1 MDRSPTSTAAESP
14 TYPQYRLTGVLSDI
28 FAHLGFLLKV
38 ERQILGIIASY
49 AVAIGLFL
57 LCVPIAVQEL
67 VSTFSFAMEPRMIF
81 TLALFVASSLTGVA
95 AFRVLQA
102 RAVETLQ
109 QRIYTRIALGFTLLL
124 PRLRDDTCTPQ
135 QAHRFMEADLLTRA
149 MVAMLADLFNV
160 AVVGTIG
167 ITMLVLF
174 HPYFVAYILALI
186 LGFVGLLT
194 LFGRGG
200 FFITLDMSRL
210 HYEIFGWIQNI
221 AHNLPHL
228 RAAGDSPYLLER
240 TDALTRTYVR
250 IRQRRSDTLTGRQ
263 YKAAALWQVVGHS
276 GLLVTAG
283 LLVVDG
289 QLTVGQFAAAELL
302 VGNLLLNMDT
312 LARRMVAMFFT
323 FVSCREMAGLFS
335 LPTEEEGAKEEVPA
349 AEFGSSG
356 IRLTCRNLFCTA
368 PDGTPVFQD
377 VCLDVAP
384 GEKIAV
390 LCSTNRAKTA
400 LAKILAGLH
409 PPTTGYVRYNDMNLV
424 EVKRESISRVRGL
437 VLDSHPTLLD
447 GTLEDNITLG
457 RPTIDY
463 QDLQWALRFVEL
475 DGDID
480 ALPRGLNT
488 PVSGLETNL
497 SMSQILRLLVARAI
511 VTRPQLL
518 IFDGTLHNMLPATR
532 EVLLRRLCAKDEP
545 WSVVFVSNDPNFS
558 SHVDRRVILA

>member
-1 MDRSPTSTAAESP
+1 MNQRPTTTP
-14 TYPQYRLTGVLSDI
+14 TYPQYQLTEILRDI
-28 FAHLGFLLKV
+28 FAHLGMLLKL
-38 ERQILGIIASY
+38 ERSILGIIASY
-49 AVAIGLFL
+49 AVAIGFFL

-102 RAVETLQ
+102 RAVETFQ
-109 QRIYTRIALGFTLLL
+109 QRIYTRIAIGFTRLL
-124 PRLRDDTCTPQ
+124 PRLRDDTFATPQ
-135 QAHRFMEADLLTRA
+135 AYRFMEADLLTRA
-149 MVAMLADLFNV
+149 LVAMVADLFNV

-167 ITMLVLF
+167 VTMLILF
-174 HPYFVAYILALI
+174 HPFFVLYILVLI

-200 FFITLDMSRL
+200 FFITLEMSRL
-210 HYEIFGWIQNI
+210 HYDIFGWIQNI

-240 TDALTRTYVR
+240 TDTLTRMYVR

-276 GLLVTAG
+276 GLLITAG

-289 QLTVGQFAAAELL
+289 QLTVGQFAAAEVL
-302 VGNLLLNMDT
+302 VGNLLINMDT

-323 FVSCREMAGLFS
+323 FVSCREMAAVFS
-335 LPTEEEGAKEEVPA
+335 LPTEEDGAKEDVPA
-349 AEFGSSG
+349 AQFGAAG
-356 IRLTCRNLFCTA
+356 IHLTCRNLTYTG
-368 PDGTPVFQD
+368 PDGTPIFGNVS
-377 VCLDVAP
+377 LDVAP
-384 GEKIAV
+384 GEKVAI
-390 LCSTNRAKTA
+390 LCNTNHAKTA
-400 LAKILAGLH
+400 LAKVLAGLH
-409 PPTTGYVRYNDMNLV
+409 PPASGFVRYNDMNLI
-424 EVKRESISRVRGL
+424 EVKRDSISRVRGL

-475 DGDID
+475 DHDID
-480 ALPRGLNT
+480 ALPQGLNT
-488 PVSGLETNL
+488 RVSSLETNL

-511 VTRPQLL
+511 VIRPQLL

-545 WSVVFVSNDPNFS
+545 WSVIFLSNDPNFS
-558 SHVDRRVILA
+558 AFVDRRISLDS

>member
-1 MDRSPTSTAAESP
+1 MNQRPTTTP
-14 TYPQYRLTGVLSDI
+14 TYPQYQLTEILRDI
-28 FAHLGFLLKV
+28 FAHLGMLLKL
-38 ERQILGIIASY
+38 ERSILGIIASY
-49 AVAIGLFL
+49 AVAIGFFL

-102 RAVETLQ
+102 RAVETFQ
-109 QRIYTRIALGFTLLL
+109 QRIYTRIAIGFTRLL
-124 PRLRDDTCTPQ
+124 PRLRDDTFATPQ
-135 QAHRFMEADLLTRA
+135 AYRFMEADLLTRA
-149 MVAMLADLFNV
+149 LVAMVADLFNV

-167 ITMLVLF
+167 VTMLILF
-174 HPYFVAYILALI
+174 HPFFVLYILVLI

-200 FFITLDMSRL
+200 FFITLEMSRL
-210 HYEIFGWIQNI
+210 HYDIFGWIQNI

-240 TDALTRTYVR
+240 TDTLTRMYVR

-276 GLLVTAG
+276 GLLITAG

-289 QLTVGQFAAAELL
+289 QLTVGQFAAAEVL
-302 VGNLLLNMDT
+302 VGNLLINMDT

-323 FVSCREMAGLFS
+323 FVSCREMAAVFS
-335 LPTEEEGAKEEVPA
+335 LPTEEDGAKEDVPA
-349 AEFGSSG
+349 AQFGAAG
-356 IRLTCRNLFCTA
+356 IHLTCRNLTYTG
-368 PDGTPVFQD
+368 PDGTPIFENVS
-377 VCLDVAP
+377 LDVAP
-384 GEKIAV
+384 GEKVAI
-390 LCSTNRAKTA
+390 LCNTNHAKTA
-400 LAKILAGLH
+400 LAKVLAGLH
-409 PPTTGYVRYNDMNLV
+409 PPASGFVRYNDMNLI
-424 EVKRESISRVRGL
+424 EVKRDSISRVRGL

-475 DGDID
+475 DHDID
-480 ALPRGLNT
+480 ALPQGLNT
-488 PVSGLETNL
+488 RVSSLETNL

-511 VTRPQLL
+511 VIRPQLL

-545 WSVVFVSNDPNFS
+545 WSVIFLSNDPNFS
-558 SHVDRRVILA
+558 AFVDRRISLDS

>member
-1 MDRSPTSTAAESP
+1 MNQRPTTTP
-14 TYPQYRLTGVLSDI
+14 TYPQYQLTEILRDI
-28 FAHLGFLLKV
+28 FAHLGMLLKL
-38 ERQILGIIASY
+38 ERSILGIIASY
-49 AVAIGLFL
+49 AVAIGFFL

-102 RAVETLQ
+102 RAVETFQ
-109 QRIYTRIALGFTLLL
+109 QRIYTRIAIGFTRLL
-124 PRLRDDTCTPQ
+124 PRLRDDTFATPQ
-135 QAHRFMEADLLTRA
+135 AYRFMEADLLTRA
-149 MVAMLADLFNV
+149 LVAMVADLFNV

-167 ITMLVLF
+167 VTMLILF
-174 HPYFVAYILALI
+174 HPFFVLYILVLI

-200 FFITLDMSRL
+200 FFITLEMSRL
-210 HYEIFGWIQNI
+210 HYDIFGWIQNI

-240 TDALTRTYVR
+240 TDALTRLYAR

-276 GLLVTAG
+276 GLLITAG

-289 QLTVGQFAAAELL
+289 QLTVGQFAAAEVL
-302 VGNLLLNMDT
+302 VGNLLINMDT

-323 FVSCREMAGLFS
+323 FVSCREMAAVFS
-335 LPTEEEGAKEEVPA
+335 LPTEEDGAKEDVPA
-349 AEFGSSG
+349 AQFGAAG
-356 IRLTCRNLFCTA
+356 IHLTCRNLTYTG
-368 PDGTPVFQD
+368 PDGTPIFENVS
-377 VCLDVAP
+377 LDVAP
-384 GEKIAV
+384 GEKVAI
-390 LCSTNRAKTA
+390 LCNTNHAKTA
-400 LAKILAGLH
+400 LAKVLAGLH
-409 PPTTGYVRYNDMNLV
+409 PPASGFVRYNDMNLI
-424 EVKRESISRVRGL
+424 EVKRDSISRVRGL

-475 DGDID
+475 DHDID
-480 ALPRGLNT
+480 ALPQGLNT
-488 PVSGLETNL
+488 RVSSLETNL

-511 VTRPQLL
+511 VIRPQLL

-545 WSVVFVSNDPNFS
+545 WSVIFLSNDPNFS
-558 SHVDRRVILA
+558 AFVDRRISLDS

>member
-1 MDRSPTSTAAESP
+1 MDLSPTPKSADSA
-14 TYPQYRLTGVLSDI
+14 TYPQYRLAGVLRDI
-28 FAHLGFLLKV
+28 FSHLSFLIKI
-38 ERQILGIIASY
+38 ERPILGIIASY

-81 TLALFVASSLTGVA
+81 TLTLFVASSLTGGA

-109 QRIYTRIALGFTLLL
+109 QRIYTRIALGFTRLL
-124 PRLRDDTCTPQ
+124 PSLRDDTFAPQ

-149 MVAMLADLFNV
+149 LVAMLADLFNV
-160 AVVGTIG
+160 AVVGTIAM
-167 ITMLVLF
+167 TMLVSF
-174 HPYFVAYILALI
+174 HPYFILYILVLI
-186 LGFVGLLT
+186 TGFIGLLT

-200 FFITLDMSRL
+200 FLITLEMSRL

-240 TDALTRTYVR
+240 TDKLTQTYVR
-250 IRQRRSDTLTGRQ
+250 IRQRRSNTLTGRQ

-283 LLVVDG
+283 LLVADG

-312 LARRMVAMFFT
+312 LARRMVAMFFA
-323 FVSCREMAGLFS
+323 FVSCREMSGMFS
-335 LPTEEEGAKEEVPA
+335 LPTEEDGAKEDIPA
-349 AEFGSSG
+349 TQFGCSG
-356 IRLTCRNLFCTA
+356 LRLTCRNASWTA
-368 PDGTPVFQD
+368 QTGAPVFQN

-409 PPTTGYVRYNDMNLV
+409 PPATGFVRYNEMNLV
-424 EVKRESISRVRGL
+424 EVKRDSISRVRGL

-457 RPTIDY
+457 RSIIDY

-475 DGDID
+475 DQDID
-480 ALPRGLNT
+480 AMPEGLST
-488 PVSGLETNL
+488 LVSRLDTSL
-497 SMSQILRLLVARAI
+497 SLSQILRVLVARAI

-532 EVLLRRLCAKDEP
+532 EVLLRRLCAKDES
-545 WSVVFVSNDPNFS
+545 WSVVFVSNDPNFTE
-558 SHVDRRVILA
+558 HVDRRVVVD

>member
-1 MDRSPTSTAAESP
+1 MNQRPTTTP
-14 TYPQYRLTGVLSDI
+14 TYPQYQLTEILRDI
-28 FAHLGFLLKV
+28 FAHLGMLLKL
-38 ERQILGIIASY
+38 ERSILGIIASY
-49 AVAIGLFL
+49 AVAIGFFL

-102 RAVETLQ
+102 RAVETFQ
-109 QRIYTRIALGFTLLL
+109 QRIYTRIAIGFTRLL
-124 PRLRDDTCTPQ
+124 PRLRDDTFATPQ
-135 QAHRFMEADLLTRA
+135 AYRFMEADLLTRA
-149 MVAMLADLFNV
+149 LVAMVADLFNV

-167 ITMLVLF
+167 VTMLILF
-174 HPYFVAYILALI
+174 HPFFVLYILVLI

-200 FFITLDMSRL
+200 FFITLEMSRL
-210 HYEIFGWIQNI
+210 HYDIFGWIQNI

-240 TDALTRTYVR
+240 TDTLTRLYAR

-276 GLLVTAG
+276 GLLITAG

-289 QLTVGQFAAAELL
+289 QLTVGQFAAAEVL
-302 VGNLLLNMDT
+302 VGNLLINMDT

-323 FVSCREMAGLFS
+323 FVSCREMAAVFS
-335 LPTEEEGAKEEVPA
+335 LPTEEDGAKEDVPA
-349 AEFGSSG
+349 AQFGAAG
-356 IRLTCRNLFCTA
+356 IHLTCRNLTYTG
-368 PDGTPVFQD
+368 PDGTPIFGNVS
-377 VCLDVAP
+377 LDVAP
-384 GEKIAV
+384 GEKVAV
-390 LCSTNRAKTA
+390 LCNTNHAKTA
-400 LAKILAGLH
+400 LAKVLAGLH
-409 PPTTGYVRYNDMNLV
+409 PPASGFVRYNDMNLI
-424 EVKRESISRVRGL
+424 EVKRDSISRVRGL

-475 DGDID
+475 DHDID
-480 ALPRGLNT
+480 ALPQGLNT
-488 PVSGLETNL
+488 RVSSLETNL

-511 VTRPQLL
+511 VIRPQLL

-545 WSVVFVSNDPNFS
+545 WSVIFLSNDPNFS
-558 SHVDRRVILA
+558 AFVDRRISLDS

>member
-1 MDRSPTSTAAESP
+1 MNQRPTTTP
-14 TYPQYRLTGVLSDI
+14 TYPQYQLTEILRDI
-28 FAHLGFLLKV
+28 FAHLGMLLKL
-38 ERQILGIIASY
+38 ERSILGIIASY
-49 AVAIGLFL
+49 AVAIGFFL

-102 RAVETLQ
+102 RAVETFQ
-109 QRIYTRIALGFTLLL
+109 QRIYTRIAIGFTRLL
-124 PRLRDDTCTPQ
+124 PRLRDDTFATPQ
-135 QAHRFMEADLLTRA
+135 AYRFMEADLLTRA
-149 MVAMLADLFNV
+149 LVAMVADLFNV

-167 ITMLVLF
+167 VTMLILF
-174 HPYFVAYILALI
+174 HPFFVLYILVLI

-200 FFITLDMSRL
+200 FFITLEMSRL
-210 HYEIFGWIQNI
+210 HYDIFGWIQNI

-240 TDALTRTYVR
+240 TDTLTRLYAR

-276 GLLVTAG
+276 GLLITAG

-289 QLTVGQFAAAELL
+289 QLTVGQFAAAEVL
-302 VGNLLLNMDT
+302 VGNLLINMDT

-323 FVSCREMAGLFS
+323 FVSCREMAAVFS
-335 LPTEEEGAKEEVPA
+335 LPTEEDDAKEDVPA
-349 AEFGSSG
+349 AQFGAAG
-356 IRLTCRNLFCTA
+356 IHLTCRNLTYTG
-368 PDGTPVFQD
+368 PDGTPIFGNVS
-377 VCLDVAP
+377 LDVAP
-384 GEKIAV
+384 GEKVAI
-390 LCSTNRAKTA
+390 LCNTNHAKTA
-400 LAKILAGLH
+400 LAKVLAGLH
-409 PPTTGYVRYNDMNLV
+409 PPASGFVRYNDMNLI
-424 EVKRESISRVRGL
+424 EVKRDSISRVRGL

-475 DGDID
+475 DHDID
-480 ALPRGLNT
+480 ALPQGLNT
-488 PVSGLETNL
+488 RVSSLETNL

-511 VTRPQLL
+511 VIRPQLL

-545 WSVVFVSNDPNFS
+545 WSVIFLSNDPNFS
-558 SHVDRRVILA
+558 AFVDRRISLDS

>member
-1 MDRSPTSTAAESP
+1 MNQRPTTTP
-14 TYPQYRLTGVLSDI
+14 TYPQYQLTEILRDI
-28 FAHLGFLLKV
+28 FAHLGMLLKL
-38 ERQILGIIASY
+38 ERSILGIIASY
-49 AVAIGLFL
+49 AVAIGFFL

-102 RAVETLQ
+102 RAVETFQ
-109 QRIYTRIALGFTLLL
+109 QRIYTRIAIGFTRLL
-124 PRLRDDTCTPQ
+124 PRLRDDTFATPQ
-135 QAHRFMEADLLTRA
+135 AYRFMEADLLTRA
-149 MVAMLADLFNV
+149 LVAMVADLFNV

-167 ITMLVLF
+167 VTMLILF
-174 HPYFVAYILALI
+174 HPFFVLYILVLI

-200 FFITLDMSRL
+200 FFITLEMSRL
-210 HYEIFGWIQNI
+210 HYDIFGWIQNI

-240 TDALTRTYVR
+240 TDTLTRLYAR

-276 GLLVTAG
+276 GLLITAG

-289 QLTVGQFAAAELL
+289 QLTVGQFAAAEVL
-302 VGNLLLNMDT
+302 VGNLLINMDT

-323 FVSCREMAGLFS
+323 FVSCREMAAVFS
-335 LPTEEEGAKEEVPA
+335 LPTEEDGAKEDVPA
-349 AEFGSSG
+349 AQFGAAG
-356 IRLTCRNLFCTA
+356 IHLTCRNLTYTG
-368 PDGTPVFQD
+368 PDGTPIFENVS
-377 VCLDVAP
+377 LDVAP
-384 GEKIAV
+384 GEKVAI
-390 LCSTNRAKTA
+390 LCNTNHAKTA
-400 LAKILAGLH
+400 LAKVLAGLH
-409 PPTTGYVRYNDMNLV
+409 PPASGFVRYNDMNLI
-424 EVKRESISRVRGL
+424 EVKRDSISRVRGL

-475 DGDID
+475 DHDID
-480 ALPRGLNT
+480 ALPQGLNT
-488 PVSGLETNL
+488 RVSSLETNL

-511 VTRPQLL
+511 VIRPQLL

-545 WSVVFVSNDPNFS
+545 WSVIFLSNDPNFS
-558 SHVDRRVILA
+558 AFVDRRISLDS

>member
-1 MDRSPTSTAAESP
+1 MNQRPTTTP
-14 TYPQYRLTGVLSDI
+14 TYPQYQLTEILRDI
-28 FAHLGFLLKV
+28 FAHLGMLLKL
-38 ERQILGIIASY
+38 ERSILGIIASY
-49 AVAIGLFL
+49 AVAIGFFL

-102 RAVETLQ
+102 RAVETFQ
-109 QRIYTRIALGFTLLL
+109 QRIYTRIAIGFTRLL
-124 PRLRDDTCTPQ
+124 PRLRDDTFATPQ
-135 QAHRFMEADLLTRA
+135 AYRFMEADLLTRA
-149 MVAMLADLFNV
+149 LVAMVADLFNV

-167 ITMLVLF
+167 VTMLILF
-174 HPYFVAYILALI
+174 HPFFVLYILVLI

-200 FFITLDMSRL
+200 FFITLEMSRL
-210 HYEIFGWIQNI
+210 HYDIFGWIQNI

-240 TDALTRTYVR
+240 TDTLTRLYAR

-263 YKAAALWQVVGHS
+263 YKAAALWQVAGHS
-276 GLLVTAG
+276 GLLITAG
-283 LLVVDG
+283 LLVADG
-289 QLTVGQFAAAELL
+289 QLTVGQFAAAEVL
-302 VGNLLLNMDT
+302 VGNLLINMDT

-323 FVSCREMAGLFS
+323 FVSCREMAAVFS
-335 LPTEEEGAKEEVPA
+335 LPTEEDGAKEDVPA
-349 AEFGSSG
+349 AQFGAAG
-356 IRLTCRNLFCTA
+356 IHLTCRNLTYTG
-368 PDGTPVFQD
+368 PDGTPIFENVS
-377 VCLDVAP
+377 LDVAP
-384 GEKIAV
+384 GEKVAI
-390 LCSTNRAKTA
+390 LCNTNNAKTA
-400 LAKILAGLH
+400 LAKVLAGLH
-409 PPTTGYVRYNDMNLV
+409 PSASGFVRYNDMNLI
-424 EVKRESISRVRGL
+424 EVKRDSISRVRGL

-475 DGDID
+475 DHDID
-480 ALPRGLNT
+480 ALPQGLNT
-488 PVSGLETNL
+488 RVSSLETNL

-511 VTRPQLL
+511 VIRPQLL

-545 WSVVFVSNDPNFS
+545 WSVIFLSNDPNFS
-558 SHVDRRVILA
+558 AFVDRRISLDS

>member
-1 MDRSPTSTAAESP
+1 MNQRPTTTP
-14 TYPQYRLTGVLSDI
+14 TYPQYQLTEILRDI
-28 FAHLGFLLKV
+28 FAHLGMLLKL
-38 ERQILGIIASY
+38 ERSILGIIASY
-49 AVAIGLFL
+49 AVAIGFFL

-102 RAVETLQ
+102 RAVETFQ
-109 QRIYTRIALGFTLLL
+109 QRIYTRIAIGFTRLL
-124 PRLRDDTCTPQ
+124 PRLRDDTFATPQ
-135 QAHRFMEADLLTRA
+135 AYRFMEADLLTRA
-149 MVAMLADLFNV
+149 LVAMVADLFNV

-167 ITMLVLF
+167 VTMLILF
-174 HPYFVAYILALI
+174 HPFFVLYILVLI

-200 FFITLDMSRL
+200 FFITLEMSRL
-210 HYEIFGWIQNI
+210 HYDIFGWIQNI

-240 TDALTRTYVR
+240 TDTLTRLYAR

-276 GLLVTAG
+276 GLLITAG
-283 LLVVDG
+283 LLVADG
-289 QLTVGQFAAAELL
+289 QLTVGQFAAAEVL
-302 VGNLLLNMDT
+302 VGNLLINMDT

-323 FVSCREMAGLFS
+323 FVSCREMAAVFS
-335 LPTEEEGAKEEVPA
+335 LPTEEDDAKEDVPA
-349 AEFGSSG
+349 AQFGAAG
-356 IRLTCRNLFCTA
+356 IHLTCRNLTYTG
-368 PDGTPVFQD
+368 PDGTPIFENVS
-377 VCLDVAP
+377 LDVAP
-384 GEKIAV
+384 GEKVAI
-390 LCSTNRAKTA
+390 LCNTNHAKTA
-400 LAKILAGLH
+400 LAKVLAGLH
-409 PPTTGYVRYNDMNLV
+409 PPASGFVRYNDMNLI
-424 EVKRESISRVRGL
+424 EVKRDSISRVRGL

-475 DGDID
+475 DHDID
-480 ALPRGLNT
+480 ALPQGLNT
-488 PVSGLETNL
+488 RVSSLETNL

-511 VTRPQLL
+511 VIRPQLL

-545 WSVVFVSNDPNFS
+545 WSVIFLSNDPNFS
-558 SHVDRRVILA
+558 AFVDRRISLDS

>member
-1 MDRSPTSTAAESP
+1 MHQGPTTTP
-14 TYPQYRLTGVLSDI
+14 TYPQYQLTEVLRDI
-28 FAHLGFLLKV
+28 FAHLGMLLKL
-38 ERQILGIIASY
+38 ERSILGIIASY
-49 AVAIGLFL
+49 SVAIGLFL

-81 TLALFVASSLTGVA
+81 TLTLFVASSLTGVA

-102 RAVETLQ
+102 RAVETFQ
-109 QRIYTRIALGFTLLL
+109 QRIYTRVAIGFTRLL
-124 PRLRDDTCTPQ
+124 PRLRDDTFATPQ
-135 QAHRFMEADLLTRA
+135 AYRFMEADLLTRA
-149 MVAMLADLFNV
+149 LVAMVADLFNV

-167 ITMLVLF
+167 VTMLILF
-174 HPYFVAYILALI
+174 HPFFLLYILVLI

-200 FFITLDMSRL
+200 FFITLEMSRL
-210 HYEIFGWIQNI
+210 HYDIFGWIQNI

-240 TDALTRTYVR
+240 TDTLTRTYAR

-276 GLLVTAG
+276 GLLITAG
-283 LLVVDG
+283 LLVADG
-289 QLTVGQFAAAELL
+289 QLTVGQFAAAEVL

-323 FVSCREMAGLFS
+323 FVSCREMAAVFS
-335 LPTEEEGAKEEVPA
+335 LPTEEDGAKEDVPA
-349 AEFGSSG
+349 AQFGAAG
-356 IRLTCRNLFCTA
+356 IHLTCRNLTYTG
-368 PDGTPVFQD
+368 PDGTPIFENVS
-377 VCLDVAP
+377 LDVAP
-384 GEKIAV
+384 GEKVAI
-390 LCSTNRAKTA
+390 LCNTNHAKTA
-400 LAKILAGLH
+400 LAKVLAGLH
-409 PPTTGYVRYNDMNLV
+409 PPASGFVRYNDMNLI
-424 EVKRESISRVRGL
+424 EVKRDSISRVRGL

-475 DGDID
+475 DHDID
-480 ALPRGLNT
+480 ALPQGLNT
-488 PVSGLETNL
+488 RVSSLDNTL

-511 VTRPQLL
+511 VIRPQLL

-545 WSVVFVSNDPNFS
+545 WSVIFLSNDPNFS
-558 SHVDRRVILA
+558 AFVDRRISLDS

>member
-1 MDRSPTSTAAESP
+1 VHQGPTTTP
-14 TYPQYRLTGVLSDI
+14 TYPQYQLTEVLRDI
-28 FAHLGFLLKV
+28 FAHLGMLLKL
-38 ERQILGIIASY
+38 ERSIFGIIASY
-49 AVAIGLFL
+49 SVAIGLFL

-81 TLALFVASSLTGVA
+81 TLTLFVASSLTGVA

-102 RAVETLQ
+102 RAVETFQ
-109 QRIYTRIALGFTLLL
+109 QRIYTRVAIGFTRLL
-124 PRLRDDTCTPQ
+124 PRLRDDTFATPQ
-135 QAHRFMEADLLTRA
+135 AYRFMEADLLTRA
-149 MVAMLADLFNV
+149 LVAMVADLFNV

-167 ITMLVLF
+167 VTMLILF
-174 HPYFVAYILALI
+174 HPFFLLYILVLI

-200 FFITLDMSRL
+200 FFITLEMSRL
-210 HYEIFGWIQNI
+210 HYDIFGWIQNI

-240 TDALTRTYVR
+240 TDTLTRTYAR

-276 GLLVTAG
+276 GLLITAG
-283 LLVVDG
+283 LLVADG
-289 QLTVGQFAAAELL
+289 QLTVGQFAAAEVL

-323 FVSCREMAGLFS
+323 FVSCREIAAVFS
-335 LPTEEEGAKEEVPA
+335 LPTEEDGAQENVPTAQFGA
-349 AEFGSSG
+349 AG
-356 IRLTCRNLFCTA
+356 IRMTCRNLSYCG
-368 PDGTPVFQD
+368 PDGAPIFENVS
-377 VCLDVAP
+377 LDVAP
-384 GEKIAV
+384 GEKVAIV
-390 LCSTNRAKTA
+390 CSTNNTKTA
-400 LAKILAGLH
+400 LAKVLAGLH
-409 PPTTGYVRYNDMNLV
+409 PPTAGFIRYNDMSLV
-424 EVKRESISRVRGL
+424 EVSRDSISRVRGL

-447 GTLEDNITLG
+447 GTLEENITLG
-457 RPTIDY
+457 RPRIDY

-475 DGDID
+475 DHDID
-480 ALPRGLNT
+480 ALPQGLNT
-488 PVSGLETNL
+488 RVSSLDNTL

-511 VTRPQLL
+511 VIRPQLL

-545 WSVVFVSNDPNFS
+545 WSVIFLSNDPNFS
-558 SHVDRRVILA
+558 AFVDRRISLDS

>member
-1 MDRSPTSTAAESP
+1 M
-14 TYPQYRLTGVLSDI
+14 LGDI
-28 FAHLGFLLKV
+28 FAHLSFLLKL
-38 ERQILGIIASY
+38 ERPLLGIIASY
-49 AVAIGLFL
+49 AVAIGFFL

-81 TLALFVASSLTGVA
+81 TLTLFVASSLTGVA

-109 QRIYTRIALGFTLLL
+109 QRIYTRIALGFTRLL
-124 PRLRDDTCTPQ
+124 PRLRDDTFAPQ

-149 MVAMLADLFNV
+149 LVAMVADLFNV

-167 ITMLVLF
+167 VTMLILF
-174 HPYFVAYILALI
+174 HPFFVLYILVLI

-194 LFGRGG
+194 IFGRGG
-200 FFITLDMSRL
+200 FVITLEMSRL
-210 HYEIFGWIQNI
+210 HYQIFGWIQNI

-240 TDALTRTYVR
+240 TDALTQTYVR
-250 IRQRRSDTLTGRQ
+250 IRQRRSNTLTGRQ

-276 GLLVTAG
+276 GLIITAG
-283 LLVVDG
+283 LLVVEG

-312 LARRMVAMFFT
+312 LARRMVAMFFA
-323 FVSCREMAGLFS
+323 FVSCREMAAVFS
-335 LPTEEEGAKEEVPA
+335 LPTEEERAKEEVPA

-356 IRLTCRNLFCTA
+356 IRLTCRNLSCTEA
-368 PDGTPVFQD
+368 DGTPIFQN
-377 VCLDVAP
+377 VSLDVAP

-409 PPTTGYVRYNDMNLV
+409 PPTTGYARYNDMNLV

-480 ALPRGLNT
+480 ALPHGLNT
-488 PVSGLETNL
+488 PVSSLDTHL

-545 WSVVFVSNDPNFS
+545 WSVVFISNDPTFS

>member
-1 MDRSPTSTAAESP
+1 MNQRPTTTP
-14 TYPQYRLTGVLSDI
+14 TYPQYQLTEILRDI
-28 FAHLGFLLKV
+28 FAHLGMLLKL
-38 ERQILGIIASY
+38 ERSILGIIASY
-49 AVAIGLFL
+49 AVAIGFFL

-102 RAVETLQ
+102 RAVETFQ
-109 QRIYTRIALGFTLLL
+109 QRIYTRIAIGFTRLL
-124 PRLRDDTCTPQ
+124 PRLRDDTFATPQ
-135 QAHRFMEADLLTRA
+135 AYRFMEADLLTRA
-149 MVAMLADLFNV
+149 LVAMVADLFNV

-167 ITMLVLF
+167 VTMLILF
-174 HPYFVAYILALI
+174 HPFFVLYILVLI

-200 FFITLDMSRL
+200 FFITLEMSRL
-210 HYEIFGWIQNI
+210 HYDIFGWIQNI

-240 TDALTRTYVR
+240 TDTLTRLYAR

-276 GLLVTAG
+276 GLLITAG
-283 LLVVDG
+283 LLVADG
-289 QLTVGQFAAAELL
+289 QLTVGQFAAAEVL
-302 VGNLLLNMDT
+302 VGNLLINMDT

-323 FVSCREMAGLFS
+323 FVSCREMAAVFS
-335 LPTEEEGAKEEVPA
+335 LPTEEDDAKEDVPA
-349 AEFGSSG
+349 AQFGAAG
-356 IRLTCRNLFCTA
+356 IHLTCRNLTYTG
-368 PDGTPVFQD
+368 PDGTPIFGNVS
-377 VCLDVAP
+377 LDVAP
-384 GEKIAV
+384 GEKVAI
-390 LCSTNRAKTA
+390 LCNTNHAKTA
-400 LAKILAGLH
+400 LAKVLAGLH
-409 PPTTGYVRYNDMNLV
+409 PPASGFVRYNDMNLI
-424 EVKRESISRVRGL
+424 EVKRDSISRVRGL

-475 DGDID
+475 DHDID
-480 ALPRGLNT
+480 ALPQGLNT
-488 PVSGLETNL
+488 RVSSLETNL

-511 VTRPQLL
+511 VIRPQLL

-545 WSVVFVSNDPNFS
+545 WSVIFLSNDPNFS
-558 SHVDRRVILA
+558 AFVDRRISLDS

>member
-1 MDRSPTSTAAESP
+1 MDQPPTTTP
-14 TYPQYRLTGVLSDI
+14 IYPQYQLTEVLRDI
-28 FAHLGFLLKV
+28 FAHLGMLLKL
-38 ERQILGIIASY
+38 ERSILGIIATY
-49 AVAIGLFL
+49 AVAIGFFL

-67 VSTFSFAMEPRMIF
+67 VSTFSFSMEPRMIF

-109 QRIYTRIALGFTLLL
+109 QRIYTRVAIAFTRLL
-124 PRLRDDTCTPQ
+124 PQLRDDTFATP

-149 MVAMLADLFNV
+149 LVAMVADLFNV

-167 ITMLVLF
+167 MTMLILF
-174 HPYFVAYILALI
+174 HPYFVLYILVLI

-200 FFITLDMSRL
+200 FIITLEMSRL

-228 RAAGDSPYLLER
+228 RAAGESPYLLER
-240 TDALTRTYVR
+240 TDTLTRLYAR

-263 YKAAALWQVVGHS
+263 YKAAALWQVAGHS
-276 GLLVTAG
+276 GLLITAG
-283 LLVVDG
+283 LLVTDG
-289 QLTVGQFAAAELL
+289 QLTVGQFAAAEVL

-323 FVSCREMAGLFS
+323 FVSCREMAAVFS
-335 LPTEEEGAKEEVPA
+335 LPTEDDGAKEDVPA
-349 AEFGSSG
+349 TQFGSSG
-356 IRLTCRNLFCTA
+356 IRLTCRNLSYSGQ
-368 PDGTPVFQD
+368 DGLPIFRNVS
-377 VCLDVAP
+377 LEVAP
-384 GEKIAV
+384 GEKV
-390 LCSTNRAKTA
+390 GVVCGTNKTKTA
-400 LAKILAGLH
+400 LAKVLAGLY
-409 PPTTGYVRYNDMNLV
+409 PPSAGFVRYNDMNLA
-424 EVKRESISRVRGL
+424 EVRRDSISRVRGL
-437 VLDSHPTLLD
+437 ILDSHPTLLD
-447 GTLEDNITLG
+447 GTLEANITLG
-457 RPTIDY
+457 RPAIEY

-475 DGDID
+475 DHDID
-480 ALPRGLNT
+480 SMPQGLNT
-488 PVSGLETNL
+488 LVSSGGTHL

-532 EVLLRRLCAKDEP
+532 ELLLRRLCAKDEL
-545 WSVVFVSNDPNFS
+545 WSVIFVSNDPAFS
-558 SHVDRRVILA
+558 AHVDRQITIE

>member
-1 MDRSPTSTAAESP
+1 MHQGPTTTP
-14 TYPQYRLTGVLSDI
+14 TYPQYQLTEVLRDI
-28 FAHLGFLLKV
+28 FAHLGMLLKL
-38 ERQILGIIASY
+38 ERSILGIIASY
-49 AVAIGLFL
+49 SVAIGLFL

-81 TLALFVASSLTGVA
+81 TLTLFVASSLTGVA

-102 RAVETLQ
+102 RAVETFQ
-109 QRIYTRIALGFTLLL
+109 QRIYTRVAIGFTRLL
-124 PRLRDDTCTPQ
+124 PRLRDDTFATPQ
-135 QAHRFMEADLLTRA
+135 AYRFMEADLLTRA
-149 MVAMLADLFNV
+149 LVAMVADLFNV

-167 ITMLVLF
+167 VTMLILF
-174 HPYFVAYILALI
+174 HPFFLLYILVLI

-200 FFITLDMSRL
+200 FFITLEMSRL
-210 HYEIFGWIQNI
+210 HYDIFGWIQNI

-240 TDALTRTYVR
+240 TDTLTRTYAR

-276 GLLVTAG
+276 GLLITAG
-283 LLVVDG
+283 LLVADG
-289 QLTVGQFAAAELL
+289 QLTVGQFAAAEVL

-323 FVSCREMAGLFS
+323 FVSCREIAAVFS
-335 LPTEEEGAKEEVPA
+335 LPTEEDGAQEDVPA
-349 AEFGSSG
+349 AQFGAAG
-356 IRLTCRNLFCTA
+356 IRMTCRNLSYCG
-368 PDGTPVFQD
+368 PDGAPIFENVS
-377 VCLDVAP
+377 LDVAP
-384 GEKIAV
+384 GEKVAIV
-390 LCSTNRAKTA
+390 CSTNNTKTA
-400 LAKILAGLH
+400 LAKVLAGLH
-409 PPTTGYVRYNDMNLV
+409 PPTAGFIRYNDMSLV
-424 EVKRESISRVRGL
+424 EVSRDSISRVRGL

-447 GTLEDNITLG
+447 GTLEENITLG

-475 DGDID
+475 DHDID
-480 ALPRGLNT
+480 ALPQGLNT
-488 PVSGLETNL
+488 RVSSLDNTL

-511 VTRPQLL
+511 VIRPQLL

-545 WSVVFVSNDPNFS
+545 WSVIFLSNDPNFS
-558 SHVDRRVILA
+558 AFVDRRISLDS

>member
-1 MDRSPTSTAAESP
+1 MNQRPTTTP
-14 TYPQYRLTGVLSDI
+14 TYPQYQLTEILRDI
-28 FAHLGFLLKV
+28 FAHLGMLLKL
-38 ERQILGIIASY
+38 ERSILGIIASY
-49 AVAIGLFL
+49 AVAIGFFL

-102 RAVETLQ
+102 RAVETFQ
-109 QRIYTRIALGFTLLL
+109 QRIYTRIAIGFTRLL
-124 PRLRDDTCTPQ
+124 PRLRDDTFATPQ
-135 QAHRFMEADLLTRA
+135 AYRFMEADLLTRA
-149 MVAMLADLFNV
+149 LVAMVADLFNV

-167 ITMLVLF
+167 VTMLILF
-174 HPYFVAYILALI
+174 HPFFVLYILVLI

-200 FFITLDMSRL
+200 FFITLEMSRL
-210 HYEIFGWIQNI
+210 HYDIFGWIQNI

-240 TDALTRTYVR
+240 TDTLTRLYAR

-276 GLLVTAG
+276 GLLITAG

-289 QLTVGQFAAAELL
+289 QLTVGQFAAAEVL
-302 VGNLLLNMDT
+302 VGNLLINMDT

-323 FVSCREMAGLFS
+323 FVSCREMAAVFS
-335 LPTEEEGAKEEVPA
+335 LPTEEDGAKEDVPA
-349 AEFGSSG
+349 AQFGAAG
-356 IRLTCRNLFCTA
+356 IHLTCRGLGCTGR
-368 PDGTPVFQD
+368 DGTPIFGNVS
-377 VCLDVAP
+377 LDVAP
-384 GEKIAV
+384 GEKVAI
-390 LCSTNRAKTA
+390 LCNTNHAKTA
-400 LAKILAGLH
+400 LAKVLAGLH
-409 PPTTGYVRYNDMNLV
+409 PSASGFVRYNDMNLI
-424 EVKRESISRVRGL
+424 EVKRDSISRVRGL

-475 DGDID
+475 DHDID
-480 ALPRGLNT
+480 ALPQGLNT
-488 PVSGLETNL
+488 RVSSLETNL

-511 VTRPQLL
+511 VIRPQLL

-545 WSVVFVSNDPNFS
+545 WSVIFLSNDPNFS
-558 SHVDRRVILA
+558 AFVDRRISLDS

>member
-1 MDRSPTSTAAESP
+1 MNQRPTTTP
-14 TYPQYRLTGVLSDI
+14 TYPQYQLTEILRDI
-28 FAHLGFLLKV
+28 FAHLGMLLKL
-38 ERQILGIIASY
+38 ERSILGIIASY
-49 AVAIGLFL
+49 AVAIGFFL

-102 RAVETLQ
+102 RAVETFQ
-109 QRIYTRIALGFTLLL
+109 QRIYTRIAIGFTRLL
-124 PRLRDDTCTPQ
+124 PRLRDDTFATPQ
-135 QAHRFMEADLLTRA
+135 AYRFMEADLLTRA
-149 MVAMLADLFNV
+149 LVAMVADLFNV

-167 ITMLVLF
+167 VTMLILF
-174 HPYFVAYILALI
+174 HPFFVLYILVLI

-200 FFITLDMSRL
+200 FFITLEMSRL
-210 HYEIFGWIQNI
+210 HYDIFGWIQNI

-240 TDALTRTYVR
+240 TDTLTRLYAR

-263 YKAAALWQVVGHS
+263 YKAAALWQVAGHS
-276 GLLVTAG
+276 GLLITAG
-283 LLVVDG
+283 LLVADG
-289 QLTVGQFAAAELL
+289 QLTVGQFAAAEVL
-302 VGNLLLNMDT
+302 VGNLLINMDT

-323 FVSCREMAGLFS
+323 FVSCREMAAVFS
-335 LPTEEEGAKEEVPA
+335 LPTEEDDAKEDVPA
-349 AEFGSSG
+349 AQFGAAG
-356 IRLTCRNLFCTA
+356 IHLTCRNLTYTG
-368 PDGTPVFQD
+368 PDGTPIFENVS
-377 VCLDVAP
+377 LDVAP
-384 GEKIAV
+384 GEKVAI
-390 LCSTNRAKTA
+390 LCNTNHAKTA
-400 LAKILAGLH
+400 LAKVLAGLH
-409 PPTTGYVRYNDMNLV
+409 PPASGFVRYNDMNLI
-424 EVKRESISRVRGL
+424 EVKRDSISRVRGL

-475 DGDID
+475 DHDID
-480 ALPRGLNT
+480 ALPQGLNT
-488 PVSGLETNL
+488 RVSSLETNL

-511 VTRPQLL
+511 VIRPQLL

-545 WSVVFVSNDPNFS
+545 WSVIFLSNDPNFS
-558 SHVDRRVILA
+558 AFVDRRISLDS

>member
-1 MDRSPTSTAAESP
+1 MNQRPTTTP
-14 TYPQYRLTGVLSDI
+14 TYPQYQLTEILRDI
-28 FAHLGFLLKV
+28 FAHLGMLLKL
-38 ERQILGIIASY
+38 ERSILGIIASY
-49 AVAIGLFL
+49 AVAIGFFL

-102 RAVETLQ
+102 RAVETFQ
-109 QRIYTRIALGFTLLL
+109 QRIYTRIAIGFTRLL
-124 PRLRDDTCTPQ
+124 PRLRDDTFATPQ
-135 QAHRFMEADLLTRA
+135 AYRFMEADLLTRA
-149 MVAMLADLFNV
+149 LVAMVADLFNV

-167 ITMLVLF
+167 VTMLILF
-174 HPYFVAYILALI
+174 HPFFVLYILVLI

-200 FFITLDMSRL
+200 FFITLEMSRL
-210 HYEIFGWIQNI
+210 HYDIFGWIQNI

-240 TDALTRTYVR
+240 TDTLTRLYAR

-263 YKAAALWQVVGHS
+263 YKAAALWQVAGHS
-276 GLLVTAG
+276 GLLITAG
-283 LLVVDG
+283 LLVADG
-289 QLTVGQFAAAELL
+289 QLTVGQFAAAEVL
-302 VGNLLLNMDT
+302 VGNLLINMDT

-323 FVSCREMAGLFS
+323 FVSCREMAAVFS
-335 LPTEEEGAKEEVPA
+335 LPTEEDDAKEDVPA
-349 AEFGSSG
+349 AQFGAAG
-356 IRLTCRNLFCTA
+356 IHLTCRNLTYTG
-368 PDGTPVFQD
+368 PDGTPLFENVS
-377 VCLDVAP
+377 LDVAP
-384 GEKIAV
+384 GEKVAI
-390 LCSTNRAKTA
+390 LCNTNNAKTA
-400 LAKILAGLH
+400 LAKVLAGLH
-409 PPTTGYVRYNDMNLV
+409 PSASGFVRYNDMNLI
-424 EVKRESISRVRGL
+424 EVKRDSISRVRGL

-475 DGDID
+475 DHDID
-480 ALPRGLNT
+480 ALPQGLNT
-488 PVSGLETNL
+488 RVSSLETNL

-511 VTRPQLL
+511 VIRPQLL

-545 WSVVFVSNDPNFS
+545 WSVIFLSNDPNFS
-558 SHVDRRVILA
+558 AFVDRRISLDS

>member
-1 MDRSPTSTAAESP
+1 MNQRPTTTP
-14 TYPQYRLTGVLSDI
+14 TYPQYQLTEILRDI
-28 FAHLGFLLKV
+28 FAHLGMLLKL
-38 ERQILGIIASY
+38 ERSILGIIASY
-49 AVAIGLFL
+49 AVAIGFFL

-102 RAVETLQ
+102 RAVETFQ
-109 QRIYTRIALGFTLLL
+109 QRIYTRIAIGFTRLL
-124 PRLRDDTCTPQ
+124 PRLRDDTFATPQ
-135 QAHRFMEADLLTRA
+135 AYRFMEADLLTRA
-149 MVAMLADLFNV
+149 LVAMVADLFNV

-167 ITMLVLF
+167 VTMLILF
-174 HPYFVAYILALI
+174 HPFFVLYILVLI

-200 FFITLDMSRL
+200 FFITLEMSRL
-210 HYEIFGWIQNI
+210 HYDIFGWIQNI

-240 TDALTRTYVR
+240 TDTLTRMYVR

-276 GLLVTAG
+276 GLLITAG

-289 QLTVGQFAAAELL
+289 QLTVGQFAAAEVL
-302 VGNLLLNMDT
+302 VGNLLINMDT

-323 FVSCREMAGLFS
+323 FVSCREMAAVFS
-335 LPTEEEGAKEEVPA
+335 LPTEEDDAKEDVPA
-349 AEFGSSG
+349 AQFGAAG
-356 IRLTCRNLFCTA
+356 IHLTCRNLTYTG
-368 PDGTPVFQD
+368 PDGTPIFENVS
-377 VCLDVAP
+377 LDVAP
-384 GEKIAV
+384 GEKVAI
-390 LCSTNRAKTA
+390 LCNTNHAKTA
-400 LAKILAGLH
+400 LAKVLAGLH
-409 PPTTGYVRYNDMNLV
+409 PPASGFVRYNDMNLI
-424 EVKRESISRVRGL
+424 EVKRDSISRVRGL

-475 DGDID
+475 DHDID
-480 ALPRGLNT
+480 ALPQGLNT
-488 PVSGLETNL
+488 RVSSLETNL

-511 VTRPQLL
+511 VIRPQLL

-545 WSVVFVSNDPNFS
+545 WSVIFLSNDPNFS
-558 SHVDRRVILA
+558 AFVDRRISLDS

>member
-1 MDRSPTSTAAESP
+1 
-14 TYPQYRLTGVLSDI
+14 VLRDI
-28 FAHLGFLLKV
+28 FAHLTFLLKL
-38 ERQILGIIASY
+38 ERPMLGIIASY

-81 TLALFVASSLTGVA
+81 TLTLFVASSLTGVA

-109 QRIYTRIALGFTLLL
+109 QRIYTRIAIGFTRLL
-124 PRLRDDTCTPQ
+124 PRLRDDTFAPQ

-149 MVAMLADLFNV
+149 LVAMVADLFNV

-167 ITMLVLF
+167 VTMLMLF
-174 HPYFVAYILALI
+174 HPFFVLYILILI
-186 LGFVGLLT
+186 LGFVGLLA

-200 FFITLDMSRL
+200 FFITLEMSRL

-228 RAAGDSPYLLER
+228 RAAGESPYLLER
-240 TDALTRTYVR
+240 TDGLARNYAR

-276 GLLVTAG
+276 GLLITAG

-289 QLTVGQFAAAELL
+289 QLTVGQFAAAEVL
-302 VGNLLLNMDT
+302 VGNLLINMDT

-323 FVSCREMAGLFS
+323 FVSCREMAAVFS
-335 LPTEEEGAKEEVPA
+335 LPTEEEGAKEDVPVSQ
-349 AEFGSSG
+349 FGAFG
-356 IRLTCRNLFCTA
+356 IRVTCRNISYTA
-368 PDGTPVFQD
+368 TDGATIFQN
-377 VCLDVAP
+377 VSLEIAP

-390 LCSTNRAKTA
+390 LCGTNRAKTA
-400 LAKILAGLH
+400 LAKTLAGLH
-409 PPTTGYVRYNDMNLV
+409 PPTSGFVRYNDMNLV
-424 EVKRESISRVRGL
+424 EVKQQSISRVRGL

-463 QDLQWALRFVEL
+463 HDLQWALRFVEL
-475 DGDID
+475 DSDID
-480 ALPRGLNT
+480 AMPEGLHT
-488 PVSGLETNL
+488 TVSSLDTHL

-532 EVLLRRLCAKDEP
+532 ELLLRRLCAKDEP
-545 WSVVFVSNDPNFS
+545 WSVVFISNDPTFS
-558 SHVDRRVILA
+558 AHVDRRVSIDLPA

>member
-1 MDRSPTSTAAESP
+1 MNRRPTTTP
-14 TYPQYRLTGVLSDI
+14 TYPQYQLTEILRDI
-28 FAHLGFLLKV
+28 FAHLGMLLKL
-38 ERQILGIIASY
+38 ERSILGIIASY
-49 AVAIGLFL
+49 AVAIGFFL

-102 RAVETLQ
+102 RAVETFQ
-109 QRIYTRIALGFTLLL
+109 QRIYTRIAIGFTRLL
-124 PRLRDDTCTPQ
+124 PRLRDDTFATPQ
-135 QAHRFMEADLLTRA
+135 AYRFMEADLLTRA
-149 MVAMLADLFNV
+149 LVAMVADLFNV

-167 ITMLVLF
+167 VTMLILF
-174 HPYFVAYILALI
+174 HPFFVLYILVLI

-200 FFITLDMSRL
+200 FFITLEMSRL
-210 HYEIFGWIQNI
+210 HYDIFGWIQNI

-240 TDALTRTYVR
+240 TDTLTRLYAR

-263 YKAAALWQVVGHS
+263 YKAAALWQVAGHS
-276 GLLVTAG
+276 GLLITAG
-283 LLVVDG
+283 LLVADG
-289 QLTVGQFAAAELL
+289 QLTVGQFAAAEVL
-302 VGNLLLNMDT
+302 VGNLLINMDT

-323 FVSCREMAGLFS
+323 FVSCREMAAVFS
-335 LPTEEEGAKEEVPA
+335 LPTEEDDAKEDVPA
-349 AEFGSSG
+349 AQFGAAG
-356 IRLTCRNLFCTA
+356 IHLTCRNLTYTG
-368 PDGTPVFQD
+368 PDGTPIFENVS
-377 VCLDVAP
+377 LDVAP
-384 GEKIAV
+384 GEKVAI
-390 LCSTNRAKTA
+390 LCNTNNAKTA
-400 LAKILAGLH
+400 LAKVLAGLH
-409 PPTTGYVRYNDMNLV
+409 PSASGFVRYNDMNLI
-424 EVKRESISRVRGL
+424 EVKRDSISRVRGL

-475 DGDID
+475 DHDID
-480 ALPRGLNT
+480 ALPQGLNT
-488 PVSGLETNL
+488 RVSSLETNL

-511 VTRPQLL
+511 VIRPQLL

-545 WSVVFVSNDPNFS
+545 WSVIFLSNDPNFS
-558 SHVDRRVILA
+558 AFVDRRISLDS

>member
-1 MDRSPTSTAAESP
+1 MNQQPTASLAF
-14 TYPQYRLTGVLSDI
+14 PQYQLNDVLRDI
-28 FAHLGFLLKV
+28 FTHLSLLLKL
-38 ERQILGIIASY
+38 ERSILGIIASY
-49 AVAIGLFL
+49 AVAIGFFL

-81 TLALFVASSLTGVA
+81 TLTVFVASSLTGVA

-109 QRIYTRIALGFTLLL
+109 QRIYTRIAIAFTLLL
-124 PRLRDDTCTPQ
+124 PRLRDDTFAPQ

-149 MVAMLADLFNV
+149 LVAMVADLFNV

-167 ITMLVLF
+167 GTMLILF
-174 HPYFVAYILALI
+174 HPYFTLYILVLI
-186 LGFVGLLT
+186 LGFAGLLT
-194 LFGRGG
+194 LFGHGG
-200 FFITLDMSRL
+200 FLITLEMSRL
-210 HYEIFGWIQNI
+210 HYQIFGWIQNI

-228 RAAGDSPYLLER
+228 RATGESPYLLDR
-240 TDALTRTYVR
+240 TDGLTRLYARV
-250 IRQRRSDTLTGRQ
+250 RQRRSDTLTGRQ

-276 GLLVTAG
+276 GLIMTAG
-283 LLVVDG
+283 LLVADG
-289 QLTVGQFAAAELL
+289 QLTVGQFAAVEVL

-323 FVSCREMAGLFS
+323 FVSCREMAAVFS
-335 LPTEEEGAKEEVPA
+335 LPTEEEGAKEDVPPTQ
-349 AEFGSSG
+349 FGSSG
-356 IRLTCRNLFCTA
+356 IRLTCRNLSSTD
-368 PDGTPVFQD
+368 PDGTPMFHNVS
-377 VCLDVAP
+377 LDVAS
-384 GEKIAV
+384 GEKVAI
-390 LCSTNRAKTA
+390 LCGTNRTKTA
-400 LAKILAGLH
+400 LAKVLAGLH
-409 PPTTGYVRYNDMNLV
+409 PPAAGFVRYNEMNLM
-424 EVKRESISRVRGL
+424 EVKRDSISRVRGL

-475 DGDID
+475 AHDID
-480 ALPRGLNT
+480 ALPQGLHT
-488 PVSGLETNL
+488 HVSSLEPTL

-511 VTRPQLL
+511 VIRPQLL

-545 WSVVFVSNDPNFS
+545 WSVIFLSNDPNFID
-558 SHVDRRVILA
+558 HVDRRVILA

>member
-1 MDRSPTSTAAESP
+1 MNQSPAPTSS
-14 TYPQYRLTGVLSDI
+14 YPQYQLTTVLRDI
-28 FAHLGFLLKV
+28 FAHLGMLLKL
-38 ERQILGIIASY
+38 ERSILGIIASY
-49 AVAIGLFL
+49 AMAIGFFL

-109 QRIYTRIALGFTLLL
+109 QRIYTRVAIGFTRLL
-124 PRLRDDTCTPQ
+124 PRLRDDTFATPQ
-135 QAHRFMEADLLTRA
+135 AYRFMEADLLTRA
-149 MVAMLADLFNV
+149 LVAMVADLFNV

-167 ITMLVLF
+167 MTMLILF
-174 HPYFVAYILALI
+174 HPYFVFYILVLI

-200 FFITLDMSRL
+200 FFITLEMSRL

-240 TDALTRTYVR
+240 TDILTRIYAR

-263 YKAAALWQVVGHS
+263 YKAAALWQVAGHS
-276 GLLVTAG
+276 GLLITAG

-289 QLTVGQFAAAELL
+289 QLTVGQFAAAEVL

-323 FVSCREMAGLFS
+323 FVSCREMAAVFS
-335 LPTEEEGAKEEVPA
+335 LPTEEDGARQDVPA
-349 AEFGSSG
+349 TQFGGSG
-356 IRLTCRNLFCTA
+356 LHLTCRNLSYTGQ
-368 PDGTPVFQD
+368 DGVPIFRNVS
-377 VCLDVAP
+377 LEVAP
-384 GEKIAV
+384 GERVAV
-390 LCSTNRAKTA
+390 LCGSNRAKTA

-409 PPTTGYVRYNDMNLV
+409 PPSTGFVRYNDMNLA
-424 EVKRESISRVRGL
+424 EVKRDSISRVRGL
-437 VLDSHPTLLD
+437 ILDSHPTLLD

-457 RPTIDY
+457 RPSIDY

-480 ALPRGLNT
+480 AMPQGLHT
-488 PVSGLETNL
+488 PVSSGEAHL

-532 EVLLRRLCAKDEP
+532 ELLLRRLCAKDEL
-545 WSVVFVSNDPNFS
+545 WSVIFVSNDPVFS
-558 SHVDRRVILA
+558 THVDRQIIIE

>member
-1 MDRSPTSTAAESP
+1 MNQSPAKTP
-14 TYPQYRLTGVLSDI
+14 TYPQYQLTEVLRDI
-28 FAHLGFLLKV
+28 FAHLGILLKL
-38 ERQILGIIASY
+38 ERSILGIIASY
-49 AVAIGLFL
+49 AVAIGFFL

-109 QRIYTRIALGFTLLL
+109 QRIYARVAIAFTRLL
-124 PRLRDDTCTPQ
+124 PRLRDDTFSTPQ
-135 QAHRFMEADLLTRA
+135 AYRFMEADLLTRA
-149 MVAMLADLFNV
+149 LVAMVADLFNV

-167 ITMLVLF
+167 MTMLIMF
-174 HPYFVAYILALI
+174 HPFFVLYIFVLI
-186 LGFVGLLT
+186 VGFVGLLT
-194 LFGRGG
+194 IFGRGG
-200 FFITLDMSRL
+200 FFITLEMSRL

-240 TDALTRTYVR
+240 TDALTRIYAR

-263 YKAAALWQVVGHS
+263 YKAAALWQVAGHS
-276 GLLVTAG
+276 GLLITAG
-283 LLVVDG
+283 LLVADG
-289 QLTVGQFAAAELL
+289 QLTVGQFAAAEVL

-323 FVSCREMAGLFS
+323 FVSCREMAALFS
-335 LPTEEEGAKEEVPA
+335 LPTEEGGAKEDVPA
-349 AEFGSSG
+349 TQFGGSG
-356 IRLTCRNLFCTA
+356 IRLTCRELSYTSADGA
-368 PDGTPVFQD
+368 PIFEHVS
-377 VCLDVAP
+377 LEVAP
-384 GEKIAV
+384 GEKVTV
-390 LCSTNRAKTA
+390 LCGTNRAKTS
-400 LAKILAGLH
+400 LAKVLAGLH
-409 PPTTGYVRYNDMNLV
+409 PPSTGFVRYNDLNLI
-424 EVKRESISRVRGL
+424 EVKRDSISRVRGL

-457 RPTIDY
+457 RPAIEY
-463 QDLQWALRFVEL
+463 EDLQWALRFVEL

-480 ALPRGLNT
+480 SMPQGLNT
-488 PVSGLETNL
+488 LVSSGEPHL
-497 SMSQILRLLVARAI
+497 SLSQILRLLVARAI

-532 EVLLRRLCAKDEP
+532 DVLLRRLCAKDEP
-545 WSVVFVSNDPNFS
+545 WSVIFISNDPTFS
-558 SHVDRRVILA
+558 THVDRQITVE

>member
-1 MDRSPTSTAAESP
+1 MHQGPTTTP
-14 TYPQYRLTGVLSDI
+14 TYPQYQLTEVLRDI
-28 FAHLGFLLKV
+28 FAHLGMLLKL
-38 ERQILGIIASY
+38 ERSILGIIASY
-49 AVAIGLFL
+49 SVAIGLFL

-81 TLALFVASSLTGVA
+81 TLTLFVASSLTGVA

-102 RAVETLQ
+102 RAVETFQ
-109 QRIYTRIALGFTLLL
+109 QRIYTRVAIGFTRLL
-124 PRLRDDTCTPQ
+124 PRLRDDTFATPQ
-135 QAHRFMEADLLTRA
+135 AYRFMEADLLTRA
-149 MVAMLADLFNV
+149 LVAMVADLFNV

-167 ITMLVLF
+167 VTMLILF
-174 HPYFVAYILALI
+174 HPFFLLYILVLI

-200 FFITLDMSRL
+200 FFITLEMSRL
-210 HYEIFGWIQNI
+210 HYDIFGWIQNI

-240 TDALTRTYVR
+240 TDTLTRTYAR

-276 GLLVTAG
+276 GLLITAG
-283 LLVVDG
+283 LLVADG
-289 QLTVGQFAAAELL
+289 QLTVGQFAAAEVL

-323 FVSCREMAGLFS
+323 FVSCREIAAVFS
-335 LPTEEEGAKEEVPA
+335 LPTEEDGAQEDVPA
-349 AEFGSSG
+349 AQFGAAG
-356 IRLTCRNLFCTA
+356 IRMTCRNLSYCG
-368 PDGTPVFQD
+368 PDGAPIFENVSF
-377 VCLDVAP
+377 DVAP
-384 GEKIAV
+384 GEKVAV
-390 LCSTNRAKTA
+390 LCSTNSTKTA
-400 LAKILAGLH
+400 LAKVLAGLH
-409 PPTTGYVRYNDMNLV
+409 PPTAGFIRYNDMSLV
-424 EVKRESISRVRGL
+424 EVSRDSISRVRGL

-447 GTLEDNITLG
+447 GTLEENITLG

-463 QDLQWALRFVEL
+463 PDLQWALRFVEL
-475 DGDID
+475 DHDID
-480 ALPRGLNT
+480 ALPQGLNT
-488 PVSGLETNL
+488 RVSSLDNAL

-511 VTRPQLL
+511 VIRPQLL

-545 WSVVFVSNDPNFS
+545 WSVIFLSNDPNFS
-558 SHVDRRVILA
+558 AFVDRRISLDS

>member
-1 MDRSPTSTAAESP
+1 MNRRPTTTP
-14 TYPQYRLTGVLSDI
+14 TYPQYQLTEILRDI
-28 FAHLGFLLKV
+28 FAHLGMLLKL
-38 ERQILGIIASY
+38 ERSILGIIASY
-49 AVAIGLFL
+49 AVAIGFFL

-102 RAVETLQ
+102 RAVETFQ
-109 QRIYTRIALGFTLLL
+109 QRIYTRIAIGFTRLL
-124 PRLRDDTCTPQ
+124 PRLRDDTFATPQ
-135 QAHRFMEADLLTRA
+135 AYRFMEADLLTRA
-149 MVAMLADLFNV
+149 LVAMVADLFNV

-167 ITMLVLF
+167 VTMLILF
-174 HPYFVAYILALI
+174 HPFFVLYILVLI

-200 FFITLDMSRL
+200 FFITLEMSRL
-210 HYEIFGWIQNI
+210 HYDIFGWIQNI

-240 TDALTRTYVR
+240 TDTLTRLYAR

-263 YKAAALWQVVGHS
+263 YKAAALWQVAGHS
-276 GLLVTAG
+276 GLLITAG
-283 LLVVDG
+283 LLVADG
-289 QLTVGQFAAAELL
+289 QLTVGQFAAAEVL
-302 VGNLLLNMDT
+302 VGNLLINMDT

-323 FVSCREMAGLFS
+323 FVSCREMAAVFS
-335 LPTEEEGAKEEVPA
+335 LPTEEDGAKEDVPA
-349 AEFGSSG
+349 AQFGAAG
-356 IRLTCRNLFCTA
+356 IHLTCRNLTYTG
-368 PDGTPVFQD
+368 PDGTPIFENVS
-377 VCLDVAP
+377 LDVAP
-384 GEKIAV
+384 GEKVAI
-390 LCSTNRAKTA
+390 LCNTNNAKTA
-400 LAKILAGLH
+400 LAKVLAGLH
-409 PPTTGYVRYNDMNLV
+409 PSASGFVRYNDMNLI
-424 EVKRESISRVRGL
+424 EVKRDSISRVRGL

-475 DGDID
+475 DHDID
-480 ALPRGLNT
+480 ALPQGLNT
-488 PVSGLETNL
+488 RVSSLETNL

-511 VTRPQLL
+511 VIRPQLL

-545 WSVVFVSNDPNFS
+545 WSVIFLSNDPNFS
-558 SHVDRRVILA
+558 AFVDRRISLDS